1 MLKKYSAYKNLIQL
15 AHPLVKSY
23 ITKIRDKNTSY
34 LEFRQYVDKLSML
47 LAYEAGKEVGLKSC
61 NIKTPLASYRGSVIK
76 DEIVLMPILRAGL
89 GLLNGFT
96 SIFPEARISHLG
108 VYRNEST
115 LQPIRYYF
123 KFPVLKNKKNTI
135 VYILDPMLATGGSMC
150 SAIDE
155 TKKTGVLKIVAA
167 CLVAAPE
174 GIKEVQKYHSDI
186 KIFTC
191 AVDKKLNNKGYIMP
205 GLGDAG
211 DRLFGTI

>member
-1 MLKKYSAYKNLIQL
+1 MAYKNLVQL
-15 AHPLVKSY
+15 NHPLVQSY
-23 ITKIRDKNTSY
+23 MTKIRDKNRSY
-34 LEFRQYVDKLSML
+34 FEFRQYVDKLSML
-47 LAYEAGKEVGLKSC
+47 LAYEAGKELSIKSC
-61 NIKTPLASYRGSVIK
+61 KVKTPLAPYNGSVIK

-89 GLLNGFT
+89 GLVSGF
-96 SIFPEARISHLG
+96 SQIFPEARISHLG
-108 VYRNEST
+108 VYRNEVT

-123 KFPVLKNKKNTI
+123 KFPMLKDKKNSI

-155 TKKTGVLKIVAA
+155 AKKTGVGKIVVA

-174 GIKEVQKYHSDI
+174 GIKEVRKYHQEI

-191 AVDKKLNNKGYIMP
+191 SIDKKLNNIGYIVP

-211 DRLFGTI
+211 DRLFGTL

>member
-1 MLKKYSAYKNLIQL
+1 MSYKNLIEL
-15 AHPLVKSY
+15 SHPLVKSY

-34 LEFRQYVDKLSML
+34 FEFRQYVDKLSVL
-47 LAYEAGKEVGLKSC
+47 LAYEAGKELGLKSRK
-61 NIKTPLASYRGSVIK
+61 IKTPLAPYNGSVIK

-89 GLLNGFT
+89 GLMTGFS

-108 VYRNEST
+108 VFRNEVT

-123 KFPVLKNKKNTI
+123 KFPRLRDKKNTI
-135 VYILDPMLATGGSMC
+135 IYILDPMLATGGSMC

-155 TKKTGVLKIVAA
+155 AKKTGAGKIVAA

-174 GIKEVQKYHSDI
+174 GIKEVHMYHREI

-191 AVDKKLNNKGYIMP
+191 AVDKKLNNKGYIVP

-211 DRLFGTI
+211 DRLFGTL

>member
-1 MLKKYSAYKNLIQL
+1 MAYRNLVQL
-15 AHPLVKSY
+15 NHPLVQSY
-23 ITKIRDKNTSY
+23 MTKIRDKNRSY
-34 LEFRQYVDKLSML
+34 FEFRQYVDKLSML
-47 LAYEAGKEVGLKSC
+47 LAYEAGKELGLKSSK
-61 NIKTPLASYRGSVIK
+61 IKTPLAPFNGTVIK

-89 GLLNGFT
+89 GLVNGF
-96 SIFPEARISHLG
+96 SQIFPEARISHLG
-108 VYRNEST
+108 FYRNEVT
-115 LQPIRYYF
+115 LQTIRYYF
-123 KFPVLKNKKNTI
+123 KFPKLRDKKNSI

-155 TKKTGVLKIVAA
+155 AKKTGVGKIVAA

-174 GIKEVQKYHSDI
+174 GIKEVRKYHSDI

-191 AVDKKLNNKGYIMP
+191 SVDKKLNSVGYIVP

>member
-1 MLKKYSAYKNLIQL
+1 MLKKNPAFKNLIQL
-15 AHPLVKSY
+15 THPLVKSY
-23 ITKIRDKNTSY
+23 MSKIRDKNTSY
-34 LEFRQYVDKLSML
+34 FEFRQYVEKLSVL
-47 LAYEAGKEVGLKSC
+47 LAYEAGKELGLRSHK
-61 NIKTPLASYRGSVIK
+61 IKTPLAPYNGSVIK

-89 GLLNGFT
+89 GLMNGFS

-108 VYRNEST
+108 VFRNEVT

-123 KFPVLKNKKNTI
+123 KFPRLKDKKNTI
-135 VYILDPMLATGGSMC
+135 IYILDPMLATGGSMC

-155 TKKTGVLKIVAA
+155 ARKTGAGKIVAA

-174 GIKEVQKYHSDI
+174 GIKEVRKFHKDI

-191 AVDKKLNNKGYIMP
+191 AIDKKLNSSGYIVP

-211 DRLFGTI
+211 DRLFGTL

>member
-1 MLKKYSAYKNLIQL
+1 MAYKNLIEL
-15 AHPLVKSY
+15 SHPLVKSY

-34 LEFRQYVDKLSML
+34 FEFRQYVDKLSVL
-47 LAYEAGKEVGLKSC
+47 LAYEAGKELGLKSRK
-61 NIKTPLASYRGSVIK
+61 IKTPLARYNGSVIK

-89 GLLNGFT
+89 GLMTGFS

-108 VYRNEST
+108 VFRNEVT

-123 KFPVLKNKKNTI
+123 KFPRLRDKKNSI
-135 VYILDPMLATGGSMC
+135 IYILDPMLATGGSMC

-155 TKKTGVLKIVAA
+155 AKKNGAGKIVAA

-174 GIKEVQKYHSDI
+174 GIKEVQKYHKDI

-191 AVDKKLNNKGYIMP
+191 AIDKRLNNKGYIVP

-211 DRLFGTI
+211 DRLFGTL

>member
-1 MLKKYSAYKNLIQL
+1 MIKKNPVFKNLVQL
-15 AHPLVKSY
+15 EHPLVKSY
-23 ITKIRDKNTSY
+23 MTKIRDKNTSY
-34 LEFRQYVDKLSML
+34 FEFRTYVDKLSML
-47 LAYEAGKEVGLKSC
+47 LAYEAGKELSLKAKK
-61 NIKTPLASYRGSVIK
+61 IKTPLAAFNGSLIK

-89 GLLNGFT
+89 GLTNGFA

-108 VYRNEST
+108 VYRNEVT

-123 KFPVLKNKKNTI
+123 KFPRLKDKKNSI

-155 TKKTGVLKIVAA
+155 AKKTGVGKIVAA

-174 GIKEVQKYHSDI
+174 GVKEVQKYHKDI
-186 KIFTC
+186 KVFTC
-191 AVDKKLNNKGYIMP
+191 SLDKKLNSKGYIVP

-211 DRLFGTI
+211 DRLFGTL

>member
-1 MLKKYSAYKNLIQL
+1 
-15 AHPLVKSY
+15 
-23 ITKIRDKNTSY
+23 
-34 LEFRQYVDKLSML
+34 
-47 LAYEAGKEVGLKSC
+47 
-61 NIKTPLASYRGSVIK
+61 VIK

-89 GLLNGFT
+89 GLMNGFS

-108 VYRNEST
+108 VFRNEVT

-123 KFPVLKNKKNTI
+123 KFPRLRDKKNTI
-135 VYILDPMLATGGSMC
+135 IYILDPMLATGGSMC

-155 TKKTGVLKIVAA
+155 AKKTGAGKIVAA

-174 GIKEVQKYHSDI
+174 GIKEVHKYHKEI

-191 AVDKKLNNKGYIMP
+191 AIDKKLNNKGYIVP

-211 DRLFGTI
+211 DRLFGTL

>member
-1 MLKKYSAYKNLIQL
+1 
-15 AHPLVKSY
+15 
-23 ITKIRDKNTSY
+23 
-34 LEFRQYVDKLSML
+34 
-47 LAYEAGKEVGLKSC
+47 AYEAGKELGLK
-61 NIKTPLASYRGSVIK
+61 NKKIKTPLAPYNGSVIK

-89 GLLNGFT
+89 GLMNGFA

-108 VYRNEST
+108 VYRNEAT

-123 KFPVLKNKKNTI
+123 KFPRLRDKKNTI

-155 TKKTGVLKIVAA
+155 VKRTGAGKIVIA

-174 GIKEVQKYHSDI
+174 GIKEVRKYHKDI

-191 AVDKKLNNKGYIMP
+191 SVDKKLNSIGYIVP

-211 DRLFGTI
+211 DRLFGTL

>member
-1 MLKKYSAYKNLIQL
+1 MKLSRNIILL
-15 AHPLVKSY
+15 THPLVKSY
-23 ITKIRDKNTSY
+23 ITKIRDKHTSY
-34 LEFRQYVDKLSML
+34 FEFRQYVDKLSML
-47 LAYEAGKEVGLKSC
+47 LAYEAGKELGLKSRK
-61 NIKTPLASYRGSVIK
+61 IKTPLAVYTGSLIK

-89 GLLNGFT
+89 GLMNGFA

-108 VYRNEST
+108 VYRNEVT

-123 KFPVLKNKKNTI
+123 KFPRLKDKKNTI

-155 TKKTGVLKIVAA
+155 AKKTGAGKIVAA

-174 GIKEVQKYHSDI
+174 GIKEVQKYHKDI

-191 AVDKKLNNKGYIMP
+191 AVDKKLNNIGYIVP

>member
-1 MLKKYSAYKNLIQL
+1 M
-15 AHPLVKSY
+15 
-23 ITKIRDKNTSY
+23 TKIRDKNTSY
-34 LEFRQYVDKLSML
+34 IEFRNYVDKLSML
-47 LAYEAGKEVGLKSC
+47 LAYETGNELGLIAKK
-61 NIKTPLASYRGSVIK
+61 IKTPLAPYNGSVIK

-89 GLLNGFT
+89 GLINGFT

-108 VYRNEST
+108 VYRNEVT

-123 KFPVLKNKKNTI
+123 KFPKLKDKKNSI

-155 TKKTGVLKIVAA
+155 AKKTGIGKIVVA

-174 GIKEVQKYHSDI
+174 GIKEVQKYHKEI
-186 KIFTC
+186 KIYTC
-191 AVDKKLNNKGYIMP
+191 SIDKKLNEKSYIVP

-211 DRLFGTI
+211 DRLFGTL

>member
-1 MLKKYSAYKNLIQL
+1 MAYKNLIEL
-15 AHPLVKSY
+15 SHPLVKSY

-34 LEFRQYVDKLSML
+34 FEFRQYVDKLSVL
-47 LAYEAGKEVGLKSC
+47 LAYEAGKELGLKSRK
-61 NIKTPLASYRGSVIK
+61 IKTPLAPYNGSVIK

-89 GLLNGFT
+89 GLMTGFS

-108 VYRNEST
+108 VFRNEVT

-123 KFPVLKNKKNTI
+123 KFPRLRDKKNTI
-135 VYILDPMLATGGSMC
+135 IYILDPMLATGGSMC

-155 TKKTGVLKIVAA
+155 AKKTGAGKIVAA

-174 GIKEVQKYHSDI
+174 GIKEVHKYHREI

-191 AVDKKLNNKGYIMP
+191 AVDKKLNNKGYIVP

-211 DRLFGTI
+211 DRLFGTL

>member
-1 MLKKYSAYKNLIQL
+1 MGYKNLVQL
-15 AHPLVKSY
+15 EHPLVKSY
-23 ITKIRDKNTSY
+23 MTKIRDKNTSY
-34 LEFRQYVDKLSML
+34 FDFRQYVDKISML
-47 LAYEAGKEVGLKSC
+47 LAYEAGKELGLKAKK
-61 NIKTPLASYRGSVIK
+61 IKTPLAPYNGSVIK

-89 GLLNGFT
+89 GLMHGFA
-96 SIFPEARISHLG
+96 SIFPEARVSHLG
-108 VYRNEST
+108 VYRNEVT

-123 KFPVLKNKKNTI
+123 KFPRLKDKKNSI

-155 TKKTGVLKIVAA
+155 AKKTGIGKIVVA

-174 GIKEVQKYHSDI
+174 GIKEVQKYHKEI

-191 AVDKKLNNKGYIMP
+191 SVDKKLNNVGYIVP

-211 DRLFGTI
+211 DRLFGTL

>member
-1 MLKKYSAYKNLIQL
+1 MAYKNLIQL
-15 AHPLVKSY
+15 NHPLVKSY
-23 ITKIRDKNTSY
+23 MTKIRDKNTSY
-34 LEFRQYVDKLSML
+34 FEFRTYVDKLSML
-47 LAYEAGKEVGLKSC
+47 LAYEAGKELGLSAKK
-61 NIKTPLASYRGSVIK
+61 IKTPLAPYNGSIIK

-89 GLLNGFT
+89 GLTNGFA

-108 VYRNEST
+108 VYRNEVT

-123 KFPVLKNKKNTI
+123 KFPRLKDKKNSI

-155 TKKTGVLKIVAA
+155 AKKTGIGKIVVA

-174 GIKEVQKYHSDI
+174 GIKEVQKYHKDI

-191 AVDKKLNNKGYIMP
+191 SLDKKLNHKGYIVP

-211 DRLFGTI
+211 DRLFGTL

>member
-1 MLKKYSAYKNLIQL
+1 MAYRNLVQL
-15 AHPLVKSY
+15 NHPLVQSY
-23 ITKIRDKNTSY
+23 MTKIRDKSRSY
-34 LEFRQYVDKLSML
+34 FEFRQYVDKLSML
-47 LAYEAGKEVGLKSC
+47 LAYEAGKELGLKSC
-61 NIKTPLASYRGSVIK
+61 KIRTPLAPFNGTAIK

-89 GLLNGFT
+89 GLVNGF
-96 SIFPEARISHLG
+96 SQIFPEARISHLG
-108 VYRNEST
+108 VFRNEVT

-123 KFPVLKNKKNTI
+123 KFPKLKDKKNSI

-155 TKKTGVLKIVAA
+155 AKRTGVGKIVAA

-174 GIKEVQKYHSDI
+174 GIKEVHKYHNEI

-191 AVDKKLNNKGYIMP
+191 AIDKKLNNKGYIVP